1 MLNRQLVVTGMCD
14 SRLVEVRAKYHREV
28 CAIVTKP
35 NQVPSKS
42 TEQGDGVG
50 PSALCAAND
59 KTSPCKYL
67 CLKSIAKH
75 GLSSLIYL
83 LLLCLMTAGG
93 AFRYQALNSY
103 HRVEYRG
110 QCEELMTGLDNYKYI
125 DMLHMTQLSN
135 LMNKP
140 GLYTSRSGFL
150 LNQITANRC
159 TLNSKSADSS
169 KSGAIRVR
177 NRHRKHVAQNEVF
190 KEQRQNRAVILDRR
204 KYVVAVKPQVAL
216 TPCALISSLASFLF
230 MMHVKQGMGDNEL
243 WIPWD
248 RDRPIEYDQCSLQNR
263 AGDNRL
269 QAAYY
274 DARELSLVGEVP
286 LTDQGHNMY
295 VASNQYKAMRELLQV
310 ARKPWETFDTIHQ
323 CQRVNADTVGGMRF
337 RLQLF
342 LDLSMV
348 ALVDWENMV
357 KEIKQII
364 PPVRT
369 ETQHS
374 MVIVVTGFGL
384 FRDYQVNASW
394 EAVKGLPDIW
404 DDEENSLIIEEIPV
418 EYKFIKKQVPEK
430 WEKQKPD
437 FVGHVGVSSLAK
449 AVTLEVQAHNDG
461 YEKPDV
467 KSCYPD
473 SNCCLPSHPLTLS
486 SCLDMPRLCS
496 SVNTSSTETGLG
508 VTACL
513 SEDAGRYLCDFSYYK
528 SLHTMQGRS
537 LFIHVPPLDQP
548 YTVAQLSQAGDRA
561 AQGYAEQH
569 SQPGTN

>member
-110 QCEELMTGLDNYKYI
+110 QCEEVMAGLDNYKYI

-190 KEQRQNRAVILDRR
+190 KEQRQNKAVILDRR

-286 LTDQGHNMY
+286 LPLTDQGHNMY

-310 ARKPWETFDTIHQ
+310 ARKPWETFDTMHQ
-323 CQRVNADTVGGMRF
+323 CQGGNADTVGGMRF

-364 PPVRT
+364 PPVQTKTQKRTQFEGIMARMRMFKMMTIVCSEEYHHTMEFGPGTEECVYTTVRAGSHSLSNIVRKYGPCFDNKFSVTSPKVVYFEVTMERDEDNYKPNPWLHPWMRGLSKARVREIGRFPKHQAMEQPAGGTSRIILSVAGSSSGGDKPGNILSSREDSDKMELVISRT
-369 ETQHS
+369 ERT
-374 MVIVVTGFGL
+374 
-384 FRDYQVNASW
+384 Y
-394 EAVKGLPDIW
+394 
-404 DDEENSLIIEEIPV
+404 
-418 EYKFIKKQVPEK
+418 
-430 WEKQKPD
+430 
-437 FVGHVGVSSLAK
+437 
-449 AVTLEVQAHNDG
+449 
-461 YEKPDV
+461 
-467 KSCYPD
+467 
-473 SNCCLPSHPLTLS
+473 
-486 SCLDMPRLCS
+486 
-496 SVNTSSTETGLG
+496 
-508 VTACL
+508 
-513 SEDAGRYLCDFSYYK
+513 
-528 SLHTMQGRS
+528 
-537 LFIHVPPLDQP
+537 
-548 YTVAQLSQAGDRA
+548 
-561 AQGYAEQH
+561 
-569 SQPGTN
+569 